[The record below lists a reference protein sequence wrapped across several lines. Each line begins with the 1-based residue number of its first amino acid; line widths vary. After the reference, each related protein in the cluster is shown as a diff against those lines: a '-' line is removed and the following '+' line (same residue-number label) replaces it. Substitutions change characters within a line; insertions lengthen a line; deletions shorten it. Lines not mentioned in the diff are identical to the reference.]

1 MRCLTLSPS
10 GRPCRGIPTDGTGHE
25 LTSSGPLILIAVAFD
40 QGQSRT
46 K

>member
-1 MRCLTLSPS
+1 MTRLTLSPS
-10 GRPCRGIPTDGTGHE
+10 PRPCRGIPTDGTGYE

-40 QGQSRT
+40 QWQSRT